1 MADTSNSK
9 NKSVSIR
16 PSEAVEE
23 SLCDLCFED
32 ALRIGV
38 AKSTNLKSQ
47 DFKETSIRFCV
58 DGLRD
63 WYVAY
68 VDDYLEG
75 SLYNVVRDISWQWAS
90 FCGTNDTLVKARVE
104 FVKLR
109 KEIAEKTSYTDL
121 MNRLK
126 QAGRIKEFGY
136 SEKKPFTVLLPS
148 EAMGVISRAGA
159 VLGIPFSK
167 FLQVGMGWSLSTNR
181 QGLYV
186 DWNTDTFAPLFKSV
200 MDWAD
205 KKLVDLLE
213 VRTILEHRMER
224 DGKK

>member
-1 MADTSNSK
+1 MGKGVNLNPKTFQDT
-9 NKSVSIR
+9 
-16 PSEAVEE
+16 PFCE
-23 SLCDLCFED
+23 LCFED
-32 ALRIGV
+32 ALKAGAR
-38 AKSTNLKSQ
+38 KSESLKS
-47 DFKETSIRFCV
+47 DSFKETSIRFCV

-136 SEKKPFTVLLPS
+136 AEKKPFTVLLPS
-148 EAMGVISRAGA
+148 EAMGVISRAGS

-181 QGLYV
+181 QGLYT

-200 MDWAD
+200 MGWAD